1 MYFTEVKPAGIVD
14 LWGGELRVVRQG
26 VGFVVYFTEVKPAGD
41 S

>member
-14 LWGGELRVVRQG
+14 LWGGELRGSQG
-26 VGFVVYFTEVKPAGD
+26 RLCSVFYGSQAGGD

>member
-14 LWGGELRVVRQG
+14 LWGGELRGSQTRGRLCSEFYGRQ
-26 VGFVVYFTEVKPAGD
+26 AGRD